1 MPVHIEVK
9 LFATLKKF
17 TPASAARYPVTAG
30 TTVGDL
36 FDRREFPRGLV
47 KVMLVNAT
55 NKTVDYRIQGGER
68 IGIFPPVGGG

>member
-1 MPVHIEVK
+1 MPIHIEVK
-9 LFATLKKF
+9 LFATLKKY

-36 FDRREFPRGLV
+36 IDRLEIPRGLV
-47 KVMLVNAT
+47 KLIFVNAT
-55 NKTVDYRIQGGER
+55 NKTVDYRIKGGER